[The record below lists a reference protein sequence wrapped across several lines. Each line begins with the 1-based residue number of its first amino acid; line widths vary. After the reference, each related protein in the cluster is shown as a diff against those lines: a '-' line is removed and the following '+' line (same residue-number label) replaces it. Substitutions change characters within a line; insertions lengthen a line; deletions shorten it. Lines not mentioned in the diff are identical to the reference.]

1 MVFQKSSNYI
11 ACVKVDGKILRDDAD
26 GIVNLPFGAEYSIL
40 LKNLNAV
47 RATVKVWV
55 DGVDATE
62 GTSLILPANGSLELE
77 RYIRNGN
84 RDKGNKFKFIERTAG
99 VEAHKGIGSDDGLIR
114 VEYHTEVVDQVREK
128 VVEHVTHVH
137 HSYPHWPYYPIIT
150 CNSLGGPQMSV
161 SNAAQATSQNLGEAQ
176 ASLNPQSA
184 SVNTA
189 SMNFVSENSAPR
201 PTFSP
206 GTANFSSSQSGFS
219 SRPVMSSARRATLGQ
234 VRVRSLGPQASA
246 GRPQQRFVRSAAVNT
261 VGVTV
266 PGGESNQ
273 RFVQGTWFKTD
284 PTGHVIVLQLRGKV
298 GETQVVE
305 AITVKTKKKCSSC
318 GKKNKMSDK
327 FCTDCGTSLTII

>member
-26 GIVNLPFGAEYSIL
+26 GVVNLPFGAEYSIL

-77 RYIRNGN
+77 RFIRNGN
-84 RDKGNKFKFIERTAG
+84 RENGNKFKFIERTAG

-114 VEYHTEVVDQVREK
+114 VEYHTEIVAPVVREK
-128 VVEHVTHVH
+128 IVEHITHVH
-137 HSYPHWPYYPIIT
+137 HSYPTWPNWQYYPTVTYSLDGMQGQVTGGIGAQM
-150 CNSLGGPQMSV
+150 NSN
-161 SNAAQATSQNLGEAQ
+161 SNVAQATGQ
-176 ASLNPQSA
+176 
-184 SVNTA
+184 NTA
-189 SMNFVSENSAPR
+189 SMNFMANMAENSAPR
-201 PTFSP
+201 PSCTPSKNPVRP
-206 GTANFSSSQSGFS
+206 GMYGI
-219 SRPVMSSARRATLGQ
+219 PSARRATLGGM
-234 VRVRSLGPQASA
+234 RSRSLRPQASSI
-246 GRPQQRFVRSAAVNT
+246 RPQQMIRSFATADAVNT

-273 RFVQGTWFKTD
+273 RFVQGAWFKTD

-298 GETQVVE
+298 GDTPVSEP
-305 AITVKTKKKCSSC
+305 ITVKTKKKCSSC

-327 FCTDCGTSLTII
+327 FCTDCGTALVII